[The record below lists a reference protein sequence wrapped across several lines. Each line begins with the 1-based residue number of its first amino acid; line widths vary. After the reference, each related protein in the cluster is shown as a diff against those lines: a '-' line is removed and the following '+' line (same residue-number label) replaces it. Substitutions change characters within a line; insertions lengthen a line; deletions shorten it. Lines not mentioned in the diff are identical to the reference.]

1 MIMED
6 GVRLVFE
13 GMCRGCSVA
22 DLKLEQFCRGIGQV
36 HWDVKCTHRRA
47 CLQMRAVME
56 QKGEGNAD
64 TDESDPGQVSG
75 MLL

>member
-1 MIMED
+1 MEN

-13 GMCRGCSVA
+13 GMCKDCSVA
-22 DLKLEQFCRGIGQV
+22 DLDLKQFYRGIGQS
-36 HWDVKCTHRRA
+36 HWIVECGHMQA
-47 CLQMRAVME
+47 CLQMRAAME

-64 TDESDPGQVSG
+64 TDESNPGQVSG